1 MPALTMPM
9 SMPAAIA
16 WYRKT
21 VWIASRTGSLPR
33 NEKLTL
39 ETPPDTLAPGRCCLI
54 QRVALMKSTA

>member
-1 MPALTMPM
+1 MPIVMPAR
-9 SMPAAIA
+9 IA

-39 ETPPDTLAPGRCCLI
+39 ETPPETFAYGRCARI